1 LSGRRLTRPCFANN
15 STGDGLWPRM
25 AVVPEPGTSSCV
37 VIPIVAGIGN
47 ALLAEPMVRR
57 LLEANQKVRIV
68 VLARNAAMG
77 EVFARLNLIAPGRV
91 TVHIVGSG
99 LAGQWRM
106 VRLARASGADVYL
119 VPFPSNRWQYNLL
132 VATSGAR
139 RRVLHSYPF
148 GKIRTL
154 AFLPATRVPAVRG
167 LHDVEQN
174 LRLLEAT
181 GLVGPIA
188 GPISGPAF
196 VVTDTERAMAAKL
209 LSTVNMGADSRFIV
223 IHAGGARTVVGAA
236 KRWPP
241 TLFAQLISQLHGR
254 VNHRLLLIE
263 GPDEAG
269 VTDEIRS
276 HLPLLPG
283 PQAVSALRLT
293 GTLGDAA
300 ALLEKSTLYVGSD
313 SGLAHL
319 AAAVGRRAV
328 TIFAPADPDRVCPW
342 GNRDLVVQVKKS
354 CAPCLRYPWSAT
366 RPKVRCGPNTCVA
379 EVGVDQVL
387 AAVIR
392 GLSEIKAST
401 VPVRVAAGEA
411 RQ

>member
-1 LSGRRLTRPCFANN
+1 
-15 STGDGLWPRM
+15 M
-25 AVVPEPGTSSCV
+25 AVVPEPGLSSCV

-47 ALLAEPMVRR
+47 ALLAEPMARR
-57 LLEANQKVRIV
+57 LLEANPQVRIV

-77 EVFARLNLIAPGRV
+77 EVFARLSAIAPGRV
-91 TVHIVGSG
+91 TVHVVGSG
-99 LAGQWRM
+99 LGGQWRM

-132 VATSGAR
+132 AAKSGAR
-139 RRVLHSYPF
+139 QRVIHSYPF

-154 AFLPATRVPAVRG
+154 AFLPATRVAAVRG

-181 GLVGPIA
+181 GLVEPMIGPVSGPMFPVTGAERANAERLLATAGIA
-188 GPISGPAF
+188 G
-196 VVTDTERAMAAKL
+196 
-209 LSTVNMGADSRFIV
+209 ADHFIV

-241 TLFAQLISQLHGR
+241 SLFAQLINQLHGR

-263 GPDEAG
+263 GPDEMG
-269 VTDEIRS
+269 VIDEIRS

-283 PQAVSALRLT
+283 PQAVSAVRLM
-293 GTLGDAA
+293 GTLGEAA
-300 ALLEKSTLYVGSD
+300 ALLEKSALYVGSD

-319 AAAVGRRAV
+319 AAAVGRRAA

-342 GNRDLVVQVKKS
+342 GNRDLVVQVNKS

-366 RPKVRCGPNTCVA
+366 RPRVRCGAGQCVR
-379 EVGVDQVL
+379 EVTVDQVM
-387 AAVIR
+387 AAVMR
-392 GLSEIKAST
+392 ALDQT
-401 VPVRVAAGEA
+401 AGRPSSPA
-411 RQ
+411 VSSIVGSGGR